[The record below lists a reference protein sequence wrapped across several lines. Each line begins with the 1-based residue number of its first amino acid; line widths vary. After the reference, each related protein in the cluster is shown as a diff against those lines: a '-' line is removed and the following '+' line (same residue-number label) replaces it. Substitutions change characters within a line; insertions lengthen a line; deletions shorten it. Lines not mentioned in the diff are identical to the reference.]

1 MPGYDDEADAFED
14 GLRALASRHPAVR
27 AAIEDN
33 DGAFFIASL
42 EAVPTGAGKGG
53 AFMADLAALADRH
66 GILLEV
72 DPAEGA
78 LDALERFY
86 GRYGFEWQG
95 PERMERRPLEP
106 LPSPGIG

>member
-14 GLRALASRHPAVR
+14 GVRSLASRHPGVSAQVD
-27 AAIEDN
+27 DN

-53 AFMADLAALADRH
+53 AYMADLVALADRH

-86 GRYGFEWQG
+86 GRFGFERQG
-95 PERMERRPLEP
+95 PERMERRPLGP
-106 LPSPGIG
+106 LPSPGPG